1 MAVTTS
7 ARSGLTRPDRVV
19 LWLFALVAAAFG
31 AATIVRLVAGI
42 RLYVLSAANGETEL
56 SLLNAGR
63 SDSDVPTEG
72 DPSILFAAQPTTD
85 LLVRGLD
92 DGTRTLLAVGEGLT
106 ALVAV
111 VVSVAITWLFI
122 SLARG
127 KPFARSLQ
135 ALALTAGATLA
146 IGSLLGE
153 AIAGFGRMNA
163 ALALNEAIG
172 DERFLVG
179 FSFDPLPL
187 VLGFAIM
194 ALAFVF
200 RAGHRLQRD
209 TEGLV

>member
-1 MAVTTS
+1 MATPTI
-7 ARSGLTRPDRVV
+7 AASGLTRPDRVV

-31 AATIVRLVAGI
+31 VATIVRLVAGI
-42 RLYVLSAANGETEL
+42 RLYVLSAASGETQL
-56 SLLNAGR
+56 FLLNSVH
-63 SDSDVPTEG
+63 SDGDVPTEG

-92 DGTRTLLAVGEGLT
+92 DGTRALLAGGEVLS
-106 ALVAV
+106 ALVAL
-111 VVSVAITWLFI
+111 VVSVAIAWLFV

-127 KPFARSLQ
+127 KTFARSLQ

-146 IGSLLGE
+146 LGSLLGQG
-153 AIAGFGRMNA
+153 IAGFGRMNA
-163 ALALNEAIG
+163 ALALNEALG
-172 DERFLVG
+172 EERFLVG
-179 FSFDPLPL
+179 TTFDTLPL

>member
-1 MAVTTS
+1 MAAATTP
-7 ARSGLTRPDRVV
+7 AGPTRPDRAV
-19 LWLFALVAAAFG
+19 LWFFALVAAGFG
-31 AATIVRLVAGI
+31 VATIVRLVAGI
-42 RLYVLSAANGETEL
+42 RLYVLSAANGETQL
-56 SLLNAGR
+56 FLLNSLGG
-63 SDSDVPTEG
+63 DGDVPTEG

-92 DGTRTLLAVGEGLT
+92 DGTRALLAIGEGLT
-106 ALVAV
+106 AFVAL
-111 VVSVAITWLFI
+111 VVSVAIAWLFV

-146 IGSLLGE
+146 LGSLLGQ

-163 ALALNEAIG
+163 ALALNGALGE
-172 DERFLVG
+172 ERFLVG
-179 FSFDPLPL
+179 TTFDTLPL